1 MPVMDYV
8 HNIWA
13 GLLLGVMAGWL
24 TYQKSWLSFS
34 GAVAAALLGCIFWWL
49 GGLWLSVGLLF
60 FFVSGTALGKL
71 PRSNHSDAKM
81 DQPRDWVQVLANG
94 GIAAVLLLLHAAT
107 GHSSLLWAAWI
118 SLAVSNADTW
128 SSEIG
133 QWAGGKVVDILRWQ
147 PLTAGVSG
155 GVSWQGTLG
164 GAFGAFAIAAL
175 AYAGTN
181 GTIAQT
187 SLVANCG
194 FTGMLLDSVLGSLA
208 QAKYA
213 SPGGSWSDQPPL
225 TMAKSPQRGWAW
237 MTNDAVNW
245 FSNLLLVTVYL
256 LFYW

>member
-1 MPVMDYV
+1 MDYV

-24 TYQKSWLSFS
+24 AYQKGWLSFS

-81 DQPRDWVQVLANG
+81 GRPRDWVQVLANG

-133 QWAGGKVVDILRWQ
+133 QWAGGKVIDILRWQ
-147 PLTAGVSG
+147 QLTAGVSG
-155 GVSWQGTLG
+155 GVSWQGTVG
-164 GAFGAFAIAAL
+164 GAIGAGAIAGL
-175 AYAGTN
+175 AWLGTDESLSQILI
-181 GTIAQT
+181 IAF
-187 SLVANCG
+187 LG
-194 FTGMLLDSVLGSLA
+194 FSGMLFDSVLGSLA

-213 SPGGSWSDQPPL
+213 SPGGSWSDQPPFA
-225 TMAKSPQRGWAW
+225 MAKSPQRGWSW
-237 MTNDAVNW
+237 MTNDTVNW

>member
-1 MPVMDYV
+1 M
-8 HNIWA
+8 A
-13 GLLLGVMAGWL
+13 GLSKRLAQFFRSCGCGITGLYFLVAGW
-24 TYQKSWLSFS
+24 
-34 GAVAAALLGCIFWWL
+34 ALV
-49 GGLWLSVGLLF
+49 VGWVVVL
-60 FFVSGTALGKL
+60 FVSGTALGKL

-81 DQPRDWVQVLANG
+81 GRPRDWVQVLANG

-147 PLTAGVSG
+147 QLTAGVSG
-155 GVSWQGTLG
+155 GVSWQGTVG
-164 GAFGAFAIAAL
+164 GAIGAGAIAGL
-175 AYAGTN
+175 AWLGTDESLSQILI
-181 GTIAQT
+181 IAF
-187 SLVANCG
+187 LG
-194 FTGMLLDSVLGSLA
+194 FSGMLFDSVLGSLA

-213 SPGGSWSDQPPL
+213 SPGGSWSDQPPFA
-225 TMAKSPQRGWAW
+225 MAKSPQRGWAW

-245 FSNLLLVTVYL
+245 LSNLLLVTVYL